1 MTAAPLESTGAS
13 VSVYAENLSDGAR
26 ASINSSQ
33 MPAASL
39 IKLYIA
45 GCVYEQMDFVKEQE
59 VYAGETEELLRLMI
73 TVSDNDAANELVR
86 KLGFGD
92 ASAGM
97 EVVNEFCRLHGFAD
111 THMGRLLLAPNDM
124 DDNYTSVNDCGKFLR
139 EMNGNVLVGSE
150 KLLDLMRHRNV
161 RGRSRQE
168 CRKILRL
175 QIRRGNFPM
184 WKMTRQ
190 LYLGKTEHIQFV

>member
-1 MTAAPLESTGAS
+1 M
-13 VSVYAENLSDGAR
+13 
-26 ASINSSQ
+26 
-33 MPAASL
+33 
-39 IKLYIA
+39 
-45 GCVYEQMDFVKEQE
+45 
-59 VYAGETEELLRLMI
+59 
-73 TVSDNDAANELVR
+73 
-86 KLGFGD
+86 
-92 ASAGM
+92 
-97 EVVNEFCRLHGFAD
+97 NEFCRLHGFAD

-150 KLLDLMRHRNV
+150 KLLDLMRQ
-161 RGRSRQE
+161 QE
-168 CRKILRL
+168 RTGKIPAGGRKILRL